1 MVEQLRQLFERIE
14 RQPEEVQHRIAEV
27 VRLELEEEE
36 AGEWVPTP
44 EERAALDA
52 ADAEY
57 AAGLGR
63 PYEDY
68 IRERAARE
76 GQ

>member
-14 RQPEEVQHRIAEV
+14 RQPEDVQNRIVEM
-27 VRLELEEEE
+27 VRLELEDEE

-44 EERAALDA
+44 EERAALEA
-52 ADAEY
+52 SDAEY
-57 AAGLGR
+57 AEGLGR
-63 PYEDY
+63 SYEDY
-68 IRERAARE
+68 LRERAARE